1 MDQDVILRPFF
12 IARATPK
19 DTCHRKLVH
28 FLSIRYLTLQMQCER
43 QNGTF
48 SKIGTLGCEGTHE

>member
-43 QNGTF
+43 QTER
-48 SKIGTLGCEGTHE
+48 SQK